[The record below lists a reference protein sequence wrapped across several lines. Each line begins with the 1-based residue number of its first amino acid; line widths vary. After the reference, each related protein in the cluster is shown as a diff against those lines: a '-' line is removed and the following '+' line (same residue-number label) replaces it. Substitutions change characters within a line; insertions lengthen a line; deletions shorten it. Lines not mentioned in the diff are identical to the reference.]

1 MARYLID
8 ANLPRYIANWNGD
21 DYAFAVDLGESLADQ
36 AIWDHAFKYEL
47 TIVSKDADFTDRVLL
62 STTGPSVIHFKTGNM
77 KLRKFRE
84 LLDRNWQELC
94 LKSTQYRLVTVYLDR
109 IECVS

>member
-8 ANLPRYIANWNGD
+8 ANLPRFISNWNSD
-21 DYAFAVDLGESLADQ
+21 DYAFAVDLGESLSDQ
-36 AIWDHAFKYEL
+36 VIWDHAGKHEL

-62 STTGPSVIHFKTGNM
+62 SIAGPSVIHFKIGNM
-77 KLRKFRE
+77 RLRQFRE
-84 LLDRNWQELC
+84 FLDRNWRELC
-94 LKSTQYRLVTVYLDR
+94 LKSIQYRLVTVYLDR